1 MQKLLNHWL
10 AGQDMAESSQKF
22 IRRNK
27 PPRVQIE
34 YDVEG
39 EAIDKETLKHIADLQ
54 FKYSVVG
61 LVLGMASII
70 LGCILLYV
78 GITGE
83 SSFAANAVGMKTEL
97 NDAAPGTVLL
107 IIGLLI
113 IYVTRFKFTVK
124 KRK

>member
-1 MQKLLNHWL
+1 MV
-10 AGQDMAESSQKF
+10 ESSQIF
-22 IRRNK
+22 IRKNK
-27 PPRVQIE
+27 PPRVQRE
-34 YDVEG
+34 HDVKG
-39 EAIDKETLKHIADLQ
+39 EAIDKENLKHIADLQ

-61 LVLGMASII
+61 LILWMASII

-113 IYVTRFKFTVK
+113 IYVTRFNYSV
-124 KRK
+124 RNRLDSEIS

>member
-39 EAIDKETLKHIADLQ
+39 EAIDKETLKHIALRW
-54 FKYSVVG
+54 
-61 LVLGMASII
+61 
-70 LGCILLYV
+70 
-78 GITGE
+78 
-83 SSFAANAVGMKTEL
+83 N
-97 NDAAPGTVLL
+97 N
-107 IIGLLI
+107 
-113 IYVTRFKFTVK
+113 R
-124 KRK
+124 